1 MVKTILFGLL
11 ITFLI
16 VGLGWILVNIFSYV
30 RYLYLIHKIE
40 RNLKNFPVT
49 TMCYGS
55 MRISEDN
62 VYQFCKT
69 RLLTDMV
76 LAQNQEFEKFIK
88 TCREGHD
95 LSVLFESYV
104 SNLAETDAE
113 IKKQYEEF
121 KASSDYIPPEERLFR
136 PRFHLDEQRP
146 SLSEDKP

>member
-1 MVKTILFGLL
+1 MNRDF
-11 ITFLI
+11 
-16 VGLGWILVNIFSYV
+16 
-30 RYLYLIHKIE
+30 
-40 RNLKNFPVT
+40 KNFPVT
-49 TMCYGS
+49 TMCYGF

-62 VYQFCKT
+62 VYQFGKT

-76 LAQNQEFEKFIK
+76 LAQNQAFEKFIK

-95 LSVLFESYV
+95 LSILFESYV

-121 KASSDYIPPEERLFR
+121 KASSDYISPEERLAR
-136 PRFHLDEQRP
+136 PRFHFDEQRP